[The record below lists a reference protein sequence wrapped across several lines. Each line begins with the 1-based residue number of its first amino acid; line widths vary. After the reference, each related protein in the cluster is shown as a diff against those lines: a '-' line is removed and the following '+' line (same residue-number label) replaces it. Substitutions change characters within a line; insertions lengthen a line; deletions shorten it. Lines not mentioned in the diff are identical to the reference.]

1 VEWELL
7 VVDNGS
13 TDGTDLVIDTFA
25 GRLPLRKLREDR
37 PGKSF
42 ALNHAVAGARGAYLV
57 FTDDDVLVGPNWLA
71 AYAAAFQQWP
81 GDAVFGGPIAALFE
95 GTPPRWLGE
104 TRDMLGGVYA
114 ERDFGGH
121 AIALTDQRVPF
132 GANMAIRAADHGPYR
147 YPTSLGPGRGDMV
160 RGEDTAVVRTMFA
173 NGLSGRWVPEARVQH
188 VIPEARQTL
197 RYIRRY
203 YIGHGR
209 QLAAEGFEG
218 PTWWGRPRW
227 VWRAAADAGIRY
239 GLARVRHGPSGWM
252 ADLVAASVTWGRL
265 LGPRFAASD
274 AVPAPRDG
282 AD

>member
-1 VEWELL
+1 MDLSVVVCTYNRERLLQGALEQMCRLHVPEGVEWELL

-104 TRDMLGGVYA
+104 TRDIAHRPAGSVRREY
-114 ERDFGGH
+114 GH
-121 AIALTDQRVPF
+121 
-132 GANMAIRAADHGPYR
+132 
-147 YPTSLGPGRGDMV
+147 SC
-160 RGEDTAVVRTMFA
+160 
-173 NGLSGRWVPEARVQH
+173 
-188 VIPEARQTL
+188 
-197 RYIRRY
+197 
-203 YIGHGR
+203 
-209 QLAAEGFEG
+209 
-218 PTWWGRPRW
+218 GRPRTLSIP
-227 VWRAAADAGIRY
+227 D
-239 GLARVRHGPSGWM
+239 LAWSGAWGHGAW
-252 ADLVAASVTWGRL
+252 
-265 LGPRFAASD
+265 
-274 AVPAPRDG
+274 
-282 AD
+282 